1 MPEKRK
7 NLAWLI
13 FVRLVVVSLFL
24 AAITY
29 FNIRQPDFFP
39 DTMLRDVTRLII
51 VTYLFS
57 ILSLATLKVSTSSV
71 PILGYAQIIWEALFV
86 SILVVL
92 TGGISSTYSFFFNLA
107 IINASF
113 LFGRRE
119 AFYTAGFCGI
129 IYGLIIDLHYF
140 GRLESIG
147 LVRDFSDYYSSNHV
161 LSLIFTNLLAFLLTA
176 ILTGYLAERARKSE
190 TALKEKEIDY
200 EELESL
206 NSLIIDTLDNG
217 LVTVNSLGMVRVF
230 NRYASELTG
239 LSQEMAYGQ
248 HLSEIFPE
256 IDPSEIASNCN
267 SRKEIFYLNSRGSKV
282 ILGLKHAPLSDR
294 EGNDIGAV
302 INFKDLTEI
311 RNMEAKLDKARKL
324 AAIGEL
330 SARIAHEVRN
340 PLASISG
347 SVQLIA
353 ESGSIPEADKK
364 LLEIVIRETS
374 RLDNMVTEFLLYAR
388 PLPPNRSWFPLNN
401 LITDQIALLK
411 GDIRFSSIIFHE
423 NIDEQLEIF
432 ADRDQFN
439 QVLWNLILNAA
450 EAMPAGGEIFIGSSW
465 GAPFVNQQIGPGRN
479 LCLTVKDTGIGI
491 APKEAEFVFE
501 PFFTTKSGGSGLGL
515 ASVYRILE
523 AHNGSITLESI
534 HGTGTTFSITI
545 PVPDKNSV
553 SVNL

>member
-1 MPEKRK
+1 MLEKRK

-24 AAITY
+24 ASITY
-29 FNIRQPDFFP
+29 FNVRQPDFFP
-39 DTMLRDVTRLII
+39 DAMLRDVTRLII
-51 VTYLFS
+51 ATYFFS
-57 ILSLATLKVSTSSV
+57 ILSLATLKFSTSAV
-71 PILGYAQIIWEALFV
+71 LALGYAQIIWETIFV

-119 AFYTAGFCGI
+119 ALYSASFCGI
-129 IYGLIIDLHYF
+129 IYGLIVDLHYF
-140 GRLESIG
+140 GRLASVG
-147 LVRDFSDYYSSNHV
+147 LVREFSDYYSSDYV
-161 LSLIFTNLLAFLLTA
+161 LSLIFTNLLAFFLTA

-200 EELESL
+200 EELETL
-206 NSLIIDTLDNG
+206 NSLIIDTLDSG
-217 LVTVNSLGMVRVF
+217 LVTVNSSGEVRVF

-239 LSQEMAYGQ
+239 IDQEKAYGQ
-248 HLSEIFPE
+248 QLSKIFPG
-256 IDPSEIASNCN
+256 IDLSGLSSSNV
-267 SRKEIFYLNSRGSKV
+267 RKEISYLNSFGAKI
-282 ILGLKHAPLSDR
+282 ILSLKYAPLSDKA
-294 EGNDIGAV
+294 GIIIGAV
-302 INFKDLTEI
+302 IDFKDLTEI
-311 RNMEAKLDKARKL
+311 KDMEAKLNKAGRL

-374 RLDNMVTEFLLYAR
+374 RLDNMVAEFLQYAR
-388 PLPPNRSWFPLNN
+388 PLPPNRSWFLLNN
-401 LITDQIALLK
+401 LITDQITLLQ
-411 GDIRFSSIIFHE
+411 GDVRFSSIIFHN
-423 NIDEQLEIF
+423 NIDELIEIY

-450 EAMPAGGEIFIGSSW
+450 EAMPDGGEIFIGFSW
-465 GAPFVNQQIGPGRN
+465 GNLIAHQNKATDRN
-479 LCLTVKDTGIGI
+479 LYLTIRDTGIGI
-491 APKEAEFVFE
+491 STKEAEFVFE
-501 PFFTTKSGGSGLGL
+501 PFFTTKSGGTGLGL

-523 AHNGSITLESI
+523 AHNGSISLDSTQR
-534 HGTGTTFSITI
+534 GGTTFSIII
-545 PVPDKNSV
+545 PVPDKNTV
-553 SVNL
+553 SGTL